1 MLQLGAYH
9 PAAFISHT
17 GPVTAYLQFGL
28 FWGYVIQNSLPDA
41 PEIQPDPTNQI
52 FVYFSLDAARS
63 YMQRNNYFLFT
74 RGIGSCYST

>member
-17 GPVTAYLQFGL
+17 GPVTK
-28 FWGYVIQNSLPDA
+28 NSLPDA

-63 YMQRNNYFLFT
+63 YM
-74 RGIGSCYST
+74 